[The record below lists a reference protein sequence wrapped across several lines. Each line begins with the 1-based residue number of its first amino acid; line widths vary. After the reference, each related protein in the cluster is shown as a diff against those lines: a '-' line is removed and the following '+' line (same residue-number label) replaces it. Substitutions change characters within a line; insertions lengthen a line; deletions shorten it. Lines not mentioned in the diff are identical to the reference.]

1 MNIFLSTPI
10 SQYKSKAELQAYKES
25 LIHLISQLRKKH
37 NVCTEIEAIYSET
50 DYDTPE
56 KSISKDLES
65 VQKCDLFILHY
76 PKQVPTSALIELGFA
91 LAYKKRILII
101 ASYISTLPFLAQGIP
116 LYCPNSV
123 IIESRKIDLAVIKT
137 IENIADN
144 FA

>member
-1 MNIFLSTPI
+1 
-10 SQYKSKAELQAYKES
+10 
-25 LIHLISQLRKKH
+25 
-37 NVCTEIEAIYSET
+37 
-50 DYDTPE
+50 
-56 KSISKDLES
+56 
-65 VQKCDLFILHY
+65 LFILHY

-101 ASYISTLPFLAQGIP
+101 ASHISTLPFLAQGIP

>member
-76 PKQVPTSALIELGFA
+76 PKLGFA

-101 ASYISTLPFLAQGIP
+101 ASHISTLPFLAQGIP

>member
-65 VQKCDLFILHY
+65 VKNVICLFCTTQNKYRLAHSLNLDLHFHI
-76 PKQVPTSALIELGFA
+76 
-91 LAYKKRILII
+91 KKE
-101 ASYISTLPFLAQGIP
+101 Y
-116 LYCPNSV
+116 
-123 IIESRKIDLAVIKT
+123 
-137 IENIADN
+137 
-144 FA
+144 